1 MNTLR
6 FSFALAFLVAVSW
19 GLDPITANE
28 AVQLVA
34 FHDVKLEN
42 AQTRL
47 TIQNGIPFYA
57 VAGVDR
63 GLAVEAVIDARA
75 ARVVELRKG
84 GEVVY
89 SFPGIVTVGHR
100 GTVKFAPENTIAAFE
115 SAIELGADLLEMD
128 VRQTSDGHLVI
139 VHDQSVARTT
149 DARGDVA
156 GLTLEQIKALD
167 AGSWFGDEYKG
178 EKVPTFQEA
187 LAAIEGR
194 ALPDID
200 FKAGD
205 PEKLVDAVRDAG
217 LLGKVTLYCGDWE
230 KLKAVLALDAGFII
244 RPTAPKGLPGLKEV
258 ITELN
263 PPIVNIDWKYFSE
276 ELVRAIHLGGR
287 KAFVNTMGDEDD
299 AESMVRAI
307 EAGADYIQTDHL
319 DVLLPLLRQRG
330 LHE

>member
-1 MNTLR
+1 MKVLR
-6 FSFALAFLVAVSW
+6 IILIVFVAVSAW

-63 GLAVEAVIDARA
+63 GSPVEAVIDARA

-100 GTVKFAPENTIAAFE
+100 GTVKFAPENTIAAFN
-115 SAIELGADLLEMD
+115 SAIEHGADLLEMD

-156 GLTLEQIKALD
+156 GLTLDAIRALD
-167 AGSWFGDEYKG
+167 AGSWFGDAFKG

-187 LAAIEGR
+187 TAAIDGR

-205 PEKLVDAVRDAG
+205 PEKLVDAVRGAG

-230 KLKAVLALDAGFII
+230 KLKAVLALDSGFMI
-244 RPTAPKGLPGLKEV
+244 RPTAPKGLPGLEEV
-258 ITELN
+258 IAELN

-287 KAFVNTMGDEDD
+287 KVFVNTMGDRDN

>member
-6 FSFALAFLVAVSW
+6 TSFALAILVAGAW

-34 FHDVKLEN
+34 FHDVKLDN

-47 TIQNGIPFYA
+47 TVQNGIPFYA
-57 VAGVDR
+57 VAGVD
-63 GLAVEAVIDARA
+63 GGSTVEAVIDARA

-89 SFPGIVTVGHR
+89 TFPGIVTVGHR
-100 GTVKFAPENTIAAFE
+100 GTVKFAPENTIAAFD
-115 SAIELGADLLEMD
+115 SAIERGADLLEMD
-128 VRQTSDGHLVI
+128 VRQTSDGHLV
-139 VHDQSVARTT
+139 VMHDQSVARTT
-149 DARGDVA
+149 NQRGDVV
-156 GLTLEQIKALD
+156 GLTLEEIKALD
-167 AGSWFGDEYKG
+167 AGSWFGDAFKG

-194 ALPDID
+194 VLPDID

-205 PEKLVDAVRDAG
+205 PEKLVDAVREAG

-230 KLKAVLALDAGFII
+230 KLKAVLALDSGFII
-244 RPTAPKGLPGLKEV
+244 RPTAPKGLPGLSELV
-258 ITELN
+258 AELN

-287 KAFVNTMGDEDD
+287 KAFVNTMGDHDN

-319 DVLLPLLRQRG
+319 DVLLPLLRQRA
-330 LHE
+330 LHK